1 MQGDAATVICWDERM
16 ELHEEAG
23 PSMHPE
29 RPDRVRAVMARLRAA
44 ELAGRCRRL
53 PAREATDAEVTACHI
68 PELLEAIDVL
78 SEQSRL
84 AGGTG
89 LHFSPDT
96 YVNQHTALCAR
107 LSAGACVDV
116 ARAVV
121 AGEARAGVAVV
132 RPPGHHAESNT
143 AMGFCF
149 FNNAGIAA
157 RAAQVRCGACRRGG
171 WSAPPPPPPLLLLVL
186 L

>member
-1 MQGDAATVICWDERM
+1 M

-23 PSMHPE
+23 PCMHPE
-29 RPDRVRAVMARLRAA
+29 RPDRVRAVMARLHAA

-53 PAREATDAEVTACHI
+53 PAREASDEEVTACHI
-68 PELLEAIDVL
+68 PELLEAVDLL

-84 AGGTG
+84 AGGNG

-96 YVNQHTALCAR
+96 YVNEHTALCAR

-116 ARAVV
+116 ARAV
-121 AGEARAGVAVV
+121 ATGDARAGVAVV

-157 RAAQVRCGACRRGG
+157 RAAQVRPRSCCWCGAGAAPG
-171 WSAPPPPPPLLLLVL
+171 WAGS
-186 L
+186 